1 MDFSGGGGGGGGAT
15 LSEMYQ
21 SGRRLLLS
29 ARDGVA
35 RVERLASAPTSSSY
49 SASAPLVGGG
59 GAGDPAAADE
69 VRREVAQIQ
78 GLCAQ
83 MDRLWR
89 SIPAKGQRDLWKRK
103 VEQLSEEVNL
113 LKETLDKHSFRQRK
127 RISEAKERAE
137 LFERANGESSHV
149 LQVFDEEN
157 QAMQSART
165 SSRMLDEA
173 FDTGVA
179 ILNKYSD
186 QRDRLKSAQ
195 RKALDVLN
203 TVGLSNSVLKLIEKR
218 HRVDKKIAYGG
229 MILTVILM
237 VAFWRLTH

>member
-1 MDFSGGGGGGGGAT
+1 MDFSGGGGGAT

-21 SGRRLLLS
+21 SARRLLLS

-35 RVERLASAPTSSSY
+35 RVERLASAPASSSY
-49 SASAPLVGGG
+49 SASAPPVG
-59 GAGDPAAADE
+59 APDPAGAEA

-103 VEQLSEEVNL
+103 VEQLSEEVDS
-113 LKETLDKHSFRQRK
+113 LKETLDKHSLRQRK
-127 RISEAKERAE
+127 RILEAKERAE

-149 LQVFDEEN
+149 LQIFDDEA

-165 SSRMLDEA
+165 SSRVLDEA
-173 FDTGVA
+173 YETGVA
-179 ILNKYSD
+179 ILHKYSD

-218 HRVDKKIAYGG
+218 HRVDKRIAYGG
-229 MILTVILM
+229 MIITVVLM
-237 VAFWRLTH
+237 VAFWRWTH